1 MVDYWKNDTGSNFI
15 KKNCISLDLSV
26 RRVRYEFF
34 CFFFYFFLCLS
45 PDPDAVRSGFYE
57 IAKKMCGIPIYS
69 GRMPLSE
76 ITENLVQWLRQ
87 EKISRNNPTRK
98 YRCRKDTW
106 NVFLFF
112 YLLYF
117 PSKIMHFT
125 FLGKRNKQKIMKHD
139 LLFFDKSIT

>member
-1 MVDYWKNDTGSNFI
+1 MLDYWKNDTGSNFI

-76 ITENLVQWLRQ
+76 ITENLVQ
-87 EKISRNNPTRK
+87 
-98 YRCRKDTW
+98 
-106 NVFLFF
+106 
-112 YLLYF
+112 
-117 PSKIMHFT
+117 
-125 FLGKRNKQKIMKHD
+125 
-139 LLFFDKSIT
+139 